1 MPLAFD
7 MFPQT
12 KERRIVDTLQTIFER
27 RSIRKYKRE
36 PIPDEHL
43 KQILEAGRQA
53 PSAANRQP
61 WHFVVVRDPEQ
72 RQCVAQACN
81 GQMWMADAACILVAL
96 GLPAVSNKWHRVD
109 VAIALENMV
118 LAARSLGYG
127 TCWIGAFDPE
137 KVKAVCQIPSEAEIV
152 ACTPLGV
159 PDASPAARERK
170 PWEQVFSAERYG
182 QALNK

>member
-1 MPLAFD
+1 M
-7 MFPQT
+7 
-12 KERRIVDTLQTIFER
+12 DTLQAIFER
-27 RSIRKYKRE
+27 RSIRRYKRE
-36 PIPDEHL
+36 AIPDEHL

-61 WHFVVVRDPEQ
+61 WHFIVVREAEQ
-72 RQCVAQACN
+72 KQRVAQACN
-81 GQMWMADAACILVAL
+81 GLMWMADAACILVAL
-96 GLPAVSNKWHRVD
+96 GLPAVSSKWYRVD

-137 KVKAVCQIPSEAEIV
+137 KVRTVCQIPPEAEVV

-159 PDASPAARERK
+159 PDVSPAARERK
-170 PWEQVFSAERYG
+170 PWEQVFSAESYG
-182 QALNK
+182 QALKR

>member
-1 MPLAFD
+1 M
-7 MFPQT
+7 
-12 KERRIVDTLQTIFER
+12 DTLQAIFER
-27 RSIRKYKRE
+27 RSVRKYKRE
-36 PIPDEHL
+36 PIPNEHL
-43 KQILEAGRQA
+43 EQILEAGRQA

-61 WHFVVVRDPEQ
+61 WHFIVVRDAEQ
-72 RQCVAQACN
+72 KRRVAEACN

-96 GLPAVSNKWHRVD
+96 GLPSVSSKWYRVD

-137 KVKAVCQIPSEAEIV
+137 KIKAICEIPAEVEVV

-159 PDASPAARERK
+159 PDVMPAARERK
-170 PWEQVFSAERYG
+170 PWEQIFSAERYG
-182 QALNK
+182 QPLSR

>member
-1 MPLAFD
+1 M
-7 MFPQT
+7 
-12 KERRIVDTLQTIFER
+12 DTLQAIFER
-27 RSIRKYKRE
+27 RSVRKYKRE
-36 PIPDEHL
+36 PIPNEHL
-43 KQILEAGRQA
+43 EQILEAGRQA

-61 WHFVVVRDPEQ
+61 WHFIVVRDAEQ
-72 RQCVAQACN
+72 KRRVAEACN

-96 GLPAVSNKWHRVD
+96 GLPSVSSKWYRVD

-137 KVKAVCQIPSEAEIV
+137 KIKAVCEIPAEVEVV

-159 PDASPAARERK
+159 PDVMPAARERK
-170 PWEQVFSAERYG
+170 PWEQIFSAERYG
-182 QALNK
+182 QPLSR